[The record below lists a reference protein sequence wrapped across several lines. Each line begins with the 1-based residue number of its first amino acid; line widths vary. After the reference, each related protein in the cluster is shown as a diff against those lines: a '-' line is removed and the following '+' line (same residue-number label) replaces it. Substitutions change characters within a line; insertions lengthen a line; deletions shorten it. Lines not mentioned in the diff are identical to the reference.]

1 MYLISAYFDKNTTEQ
16 LQEYIYKIAEA
27 SGNNFMLDNN
37 VPPHMTLTAIE
48 ARRVDVLIPTFENLN
63 NKLHDGDISIISV
76 GQFMPK
82 VIYAAPYLNQYL
94 FNLQQDICE
103 AFADIPETTIS
114 NYYKP
119 LSWLPHITLAKTL
132 NKDQMAKAI
141 MCMNDFKALDAQI
154 VRIGLAKVNPH
165 KDVSE
170 ISLKASSLKQEASS
184 ENLGELKSLANTEST
199 NVTIFQQ
206 GE

>member
-16 LQEYIYKIAEA
+16 LQEYICKIAEA
-27 SGNNFMLDNN
+27 SGNNFMIDNN

-48 ARRVDVLIPTFENLN
+48 ARSIDVLVPTFENLN
-63 NKLHDGDISIISV
+63 NKLHGGDISIISV

-94 FNLQQDICE
+94 FNLQKDICE
-103 AFADIPETTIS
+103 AFVDIPETTIS

-132 NKDQMAKAI
+132 NKDQIAHAI
-141 MCMNDFKALDAQI
+141 MCMNDFKALDAQV
-154 VRIGLAKVNPH
+154 VRIGLAKVNSH
-165 KDVSE
+165 
-170 ISLKASSLKQEASS
+170 
-184 ENLGELKSLANTEST
+184 ENVCNIEL
-199 NVTIFQQ
+199 I
-206 GE
+206 

>member
-1 MYLISAYFDKNTTEQ
+1 MYLISAYFDKNTTEK

-48 ARRVDVLIPTFENLN
+48 ARRVDVLIPTFETLN
-63 NKLHDGDISIISV
+63 NILQSGNISIISV

-114 NYYKP
+114 KYYRP
-119 LSWLPHITLAKTL
+119 LSWLPHITLGKTL
-132 NKDQMAKAI
+132 TIDQMNEAVKTLR
-141 MCMNDFKALDAQI
+141 DFKNIEAQI
-154 VRIGLAKVNPH
+154 VRIGLAKLNPH
-165 KDVSE
+165 EDVCN
-170 ISLKASSLKQEASS
+170 I
-184 ENLGELKSLANTEST
+184 EL
-199 NVTIFQQ
+199 I
-206 GE
+206 

>member
-1 MYLISAYFDKNTTEQ
+1 MYLISAYFDKNTTEK
-16 LQEYIYKIAEA
+16 LQEYICKIAEA
-27 SGNNFMLDNN
+27 SGNSFMLDNK

-48 ARRVDVLIPTFENLN
+48 ARSIDVLVPTFENLN
-63 NKLHDGDISIISV
+63 NKLHGGDILIISV

-114 NYYKP
+114 NYYKT

-141 MCMNDFKALDAQI
+141 MCMNDFKVLDAQI
-154 VRIGLAKVNPH
+154 VRIGLAKLNPH
-165 KDVSE
+165 QDVSE
-170 ISLKASSLKQEASS
+170 ISLKK
-184 ENLGELKSLANTEST
+184 
-199 NVTIFQQ
+199 
-206 GE
+206 